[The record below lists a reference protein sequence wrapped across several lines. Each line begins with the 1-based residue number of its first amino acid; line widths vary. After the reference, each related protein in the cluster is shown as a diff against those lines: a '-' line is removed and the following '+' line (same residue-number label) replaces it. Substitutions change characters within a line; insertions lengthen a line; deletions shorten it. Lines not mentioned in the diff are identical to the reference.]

1 MKLRSLFE
9 SRTIKLGVTVSPA
22 DFKRI
27 MKEGETNFN
36 FKYLEDNT
44 FVISLNL
51 SVGSNLFFDV
61 TPANTKSSIIFYGN
75 LHETEGSGTEIRLRS
90 RSRHFS
96 AALLIVM
103 PVLVVCFQMI
113 FKMEPVKF
121 FVVLMIFPLVIYGTL
136 NFIRSEEGQLL
147 RLFKEHLN
155 NQIIKHYNHT

>member
-9 SRTIKLGVTVSPA
+9 SRTVNLGVTISPA

-27 MKEGETNFN
+27 MKEGETNFH
-36 FKYLEDNT
+36 FKCLEDNN
-44 FVISLNL
+44 FVISLKF

-61 TPANTKSSIIFYGN
+61 TPANTKSSIIFYGK
-75 LHETEGSGTEIRLRS
+75 LHEIEGSRTEIRLRS

-96 AALLIVM
+96 AALFIVM

-113 FKMEPVKF
+113 FKLEPVIF
-121 FVVLMIFPLVIYGTL
+121 FVVFIIFPLLIYGTL
-136 NFIRSEEGQLL
+136 NFIRSEEDQLL